1 MENAALFEQRLRAT
15 GYPEV
20 RTNQMPPNCHNAEH
34 AHAWDVH
41 ALVLEG
47 DITIT
52 VDGNPHTYKAGEEF
66 VMATGCKHTEQVGPQ
81 GVRYLVGRRD
91 NGAIKAIEKTIATY
105 LDGLYEGDT
114 GKLADA
120 FHENCHLYS
129 VGQDGV
135 LADVPRA
142 KWFDIVKG
150 RASPKSQGLKRTDRI
165 LSIDIAGSESALV
178 KLECS
183 IHPRYFTDYL
193 TLLRFGPRWQIVS
206 KTFRTD
212 VKD

>member
-1 MENAALFEQRLRAT
+1 MENAALFEQRLRAS

-47 DITIT
+47 DITLT
-52 VDGNPHTYKAGEEF
+52 VSGVAKKYSAGEEF
-66 VMATGCKHTEQVGPQ
+66 VMAAGCKHAEDVGPG
-81 GVRYLVGRRD
+81 GVKYLVGRRD
-91 NGAIKAIEKTIATY
+91 TKAIESIRKTIATY

-114 GKLADA
+114 DKLAAA
-120 FHENCHLYS
+120 FHESCHLYS

-135 LADVPRA
+135 LADVPRP
-142 KWFDIVKG
+142 KWLEIVQG
-150 RASPKSQGLKRTDRI
+150 RASPKSQGLQRTDRI
-165 LSIDIAGSESALV
+165 LSIDIAGHETALV

-183 IHPRYFTDYL
+183 IPPRHFTDYL
-193 TLLRFGPRWQIVS
+193 ALLRFGDRWRIVS
-206 KTFRTD
+206 KTYRAD
-212 VKD
+212 VKP